1 MLLLPMHIFQHKIFK
16 LCQELGD
23 EFVWMRALLYPEI
36 NRLSDK
42 AESDQFDQRLIEISE
57 STELENFSKRVLPG
71 DLTVNSLSIELE
83 PGEKV
88 VVKRCWVNPVRF
100 EIRYVS
106 WQHSNELVRA
116 YVPSLDLTIT
126 KQGKVDPKFV
136 GQVRKEIKSCLQ
148 RTRRLVGLRHLVY
161 LQNYGPFKVVES
173 DLEVCL
179 PSARDVAKEE
189 PNENEKRELPEVAS
203 RLDRKP
209 KKKKRKT
216 ESTQK
221 DIPAFRIDD
230 RIQKLAQWLAE
241 PNRHSVLLV
250 GPTGV
255 GKTKMVQEL
264 ALRKE
269 QFGSELFE
277 FWETSGSRIVAG
289 MSGFGQWQERCQ
301 KITEELKQRDG
312 ILLVGN
318 LLELLETGKSSG
330 QLQSIASWMQTHVQR
345 GNLQIIAECTPE
357 QLVIIEARDPQLLES
372 LTTMRVQR
380 PDSELQKN
388 IFGSVLDFLLEDLP
402 NTDGAVTAHPDALDA
417 VYWLH
422 QRYATYSANPGRPI
436 QFLQRLVEDAWHDFG
451 QSGDPEYQV
460 EIDAEFVGRAFSAQT
475 GLPFF
480 LLSRNE
486 RLDLSAMEDWFDERV
501 IGQQIPVETV
511 TNLIATI
518 KSGLSPPGKP
528 IASLMFIGPTGVGK
542 TEMAKS
548 LAEFMFGSQR
558 RLLRFDMSEFA
569 DRISVQRLIGGTGE
583 KEGMLTGKVKQH
595 PFSVVLFDEFEKA
608 HPAFFD
614 LLLQVLGEGRLTDG
628 QGRTTDFSTTIIV
641 ITSNLGAQQFK
652 PVSFGFSGA
661 ESDQATN
668 DRRYEEHFVDEV
680 RKILRPELFNRLD
693 RIVPFR
699 PLQMETIEKIVVRE
713 IEKLKKREGIWY
725 RPIVLNVNE
734 DVTRW
739 LAKSSMDLR
748 YGARPIQRLIHDRVT
763 VPLSDKLANYSR
775 EQNVAVDLTL
785 NEDTS
790 PKTIRIDA
798 RGVEAG
804 GKEIRSSRKLIT
816 AIQAVRRR
824 AQRLSAGDVMVGLR
838 NEMFRLIQANQ
849 RDHRKVRKLMK
860 KKNVDQSYVDSL
872 HTAILE
878 REPNIENQRFYI
890 DMADTLF
897 DQCNQFEEECLL
909 EYFAKKDISGVQNWD
924 RKKEL
929 ETEVK
934 EAIFKNFL
942 FQSGAANRAAIFI
955 WTRHNDIRH
964 GLVKGYLDF
973 AKSKG
978 LVTACYSAVRFNG
991 NADRK
996 KKAAILRK
1004 VEGEDDVFALC
1015 ADLYRKPIGELFEET
1030 HGPLLGVALEV
1041 TGPAAFPMFGYEAG
1055 RHQFKT
1061 EKTRDAF
1068 VEVVGEK
1075 LAAHKLSDEVLT
1087 LGPFDQLAV
1096 KQRVY
1101 DYPRK
1106 VVADVGVGHLRDLN
1120 FANIGDLV
1128 RGCAEKAL
1136 EHHLNK
1142 FME

>member
-1 MLLLPMHIFQHKIFK
+1 MLLFPMHIFQHKIFK

-36 NRLSDK
+36 NRLSDN

-57 STELENFSKRVLPG
+57 STDLQNFSKRVLPSE
-71 DLTVNSLSIELE
+71 LAVNSLSIELE
-83 PGEKV
+83 PSEKV
-88 VVKRCWVNPVRF
+88 IAKRCWINPVRF
-100 EIRYVS
+100 EMRYVA
-106 WQHSNELVRA
+106 WQHSAELVRA
-116 YVPSLDLTIT
+116 YVPSLDLTVT

-148 RTRRLVGLRHLVY
+148 RTRRLVGVRHLAY
-161 LQNYGPFKVVES
+161 LQNFGPFKVVES
-173 DLEVCL
+173 NLEVCL

-209 KKKKRKT
+209 KKNRKT
-216 ESTQK
+216 EKAQS
-221 DIPAFRIDD
+221 DIPAFHIDD
-230 RIQKLAQWLAE
+230 RIEKLAQWLAE

-269 QFGSELFE
+269 QFGFEPFE

-312 ILLVGN
+312 ILHVGN

-330 QLQSIASWMQTHVQR
+330 QVQSIASWMQTHVQR
-345 GNLQIIAECTPE
+345 GNLQIIVECTPE

-372 LTTMRVQR
+372 LTTMRVER
-380 PDSELQKN
+380 PDSELQKK
-388 IFGSVLDFLLEDLP
+388 IFGSVLNHLLGNLP
-402 NTDGAVTAHPDALDA
+402 NNDHAVTANPEALDA

-436 QFLQRLVEDAWHDFG
+436 QFLQRLVEDAWHEFE

-460 EIDAEFVGRAFSAQT
+460 AIDADFVGRAFSVQT

-486 RLDLSAMEDWFDERV
+486 RLDLAAMEDWFRERV
-501 IGQQIPVETV
+501 IGQPVPVDTV

-569 DRISVQRLIGGTGE
+569 DQLSVQRLIGGTGE

-641 ITSNLGAQQFK
+641 ITSNLGAEQFK

-668 DRRYEEHFVDEV
+668 DRRYEDHFVDEV
-680 RKILRPELFNRLD
+680 RKNLRPELFNRLD

-699 PLQMETIEKIVVRE
+699 PLRMETIEKIVVRE

-734 DVTRW
+734 EVARW
-739 LAKSSMDLR
+739 LAQSSMDLR

-775 EQNVAVDLTL
+775 EQNVAVDVAL
-785 NEDTS
+785 NKEAS
-790 PKTIRIDA
+790 SQTIRIEA
-798 RGVEAG
+798 KGVEAG
-804 GKEIRSSRKLIT
+804 GNEIRSSRKLIT
-816 AIQAVRRR
+816 EIQNVRRQ
-824 AQRLSAGDVMVGLR
+824 AQRLSKGDVMVGLR

-849 RDHRKVRKLMK
+849 RDHRKVRKLLK
-860 KKNVDQSYVDSL
+860 KKNVDQTFVNSL
-872 HTAILE
+872 QAAILE
-878 REPNIENQRFYI
+878 REPQIENQRFYI
-890 DMADTLF
+890 DMADKLF

-909 EYFAKKDISGVQNWD
+909 EYYAKQDVSKGQNWE
-924 RKKEL
+924 RNNQL
-929 ETEVK
+929 EAEVK

-942 FQSGAANRAAIFI
+942 FHSGAANRAAVFI
-955 WTRHNDIRH
+955 WTRHDDIRR
-964 GLVKGYLDF
+964 GLVKGYLEF

-978 LVTACYSAVRFNG
+978 LAATCYSIFRY
-991 NADRK
+991 DRK
-996 KKAAILRK
+996 IERNKKSETLYG
-1004 VEGEDDVFALC
+1004 VQTEDGGYVWRADV
-1015 ADLYRKPIGELFEET
+1015 YRKPIGELFDEK

-1055 RHQFKT
+1055 RHQFKNV
-1061 EKTRDAF
+1061 KTRDAF

-1075 LAAHKLSDEVLT
+1075 LSKHSISDEVLT

-1101 DYPRK
+1101 DIPRE
-1106 VVADVGVGHLRDLN
+1106 VIVDVGFGHVRELD
-1120 FANIGDLV
+1120 FANIGDMV

-1136 EHHLNK
+1136 EYHLNK